1 MKEIGLQIRYMRERP
16 AWFVGC
22 ALGFAAMMQGMISEG
37 LFHHMNLAY
46 MMMMAM
52 NFGIFIPLAPLAS
65 VLSVSGHLESSLQ
78 KACCYPHILRAG
90 TRRFA
95 LSTAVSAAVAGGQ
108 ALALGWGLSLL
119 AVKVIGHMPLT
130 GENML
135 GLEYTALGGTLV
147 SGIPILYYAMRCIL
161 VFLYGCFCVCFS
173 LPVAFLRQEA
183 MIICL
188 APFALLRILQLAF
201 EDRLPVFLS
210 PTKILL
216 GMDIPGIN
224 APLSFALC
232 AGSLVGMCAVF
243 FLISVPVLERRLYVD

>member
-1 MKEIGLQIRYMRERP
+1 MKEIVLQIRYMRGRP
-16 AWFVGC
+16 AWFVGS
-22 ALGFAAMMQGMISEG
+22 ALGFAAMMQGIISEG
-37 LFHHMNLAY
+37 IFHHVNLAY

-52 NFGIFIPLAPLAS
+52 NFGIFIPLAPLAC

-119 AVKVIGHMPLT
+119 AAKVIGHMPLT

-135 GLEYTALGGTLV
+135 GLEYTSLGGALV
-147 SGIPILYYAMRCIL
+147 SGVPILYYAMRCVL

-183 MIICL
+183 MVICL

-201 EDRLPVFLS
+201 FDRLPVLLS

-216 GMDIPGIN
+216 GMDIPGTT
-224 APLSFALC
+224 APLSLALC
-232 AGSLVGMCAVF
+232 VGSLVGMCAVF
-243 FLISVPVLERRLYVD
+243 FLISVPVLERRLYID